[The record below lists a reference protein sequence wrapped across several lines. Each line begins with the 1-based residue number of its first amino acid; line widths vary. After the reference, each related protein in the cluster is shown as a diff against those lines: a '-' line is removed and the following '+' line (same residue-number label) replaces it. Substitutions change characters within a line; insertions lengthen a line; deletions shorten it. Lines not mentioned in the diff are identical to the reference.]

1 MDNHFS
7 KNKIKIAHII
17 LVHQWP
23 EQLKK
28 LILSLQHPD
37 VSFYIHVDKKTEETP
52 FIIAMENIPNVT
64 FIKKRVDVV
73 WGGFSLIEAVIE
85 GMKEVISSNSNSH
98 INLVSGADYPLTP
111 AQEFVGFIKQ
121 NSSNEFF
128 EFYPIETEWTE
139 AIPRYTRYHFPDLK
153 FRGKYLLERLANTLL
168 PERKMPDN
176 MIPVGRLVWFTITT
190 DLASYL
196 IKTLAERKHL
206 IPFFRLTW
214 GTDEII
220 FPTLT
225 YNSDFKNRMI
235 NSSLRYVNFL
245 PGKAHPKTLEISDLK
260 KIYLE
265 KYFFARKFHPI
276 DSKDLIDEIDKKIN
290 PTQKGNI

>member
-1 MDNHFS
+1 MDNHLS

-23 EQLKK
+23 DQLKK

-52 FIIAMENIPNVT
+52 FIKAMENIPHVT

-85 GMKEVISSNSNSH
+85 GMKEVISTKSNTH
-98 INLVSGADYPLTP
+98 INLISGADYPLTP
-111 AQEFVGFIKQ
+111 AQEFVEFIQQ
-121 NSSNEFF
+121 NPVNEFF

-153 FRGKYLLERLANTLL
+153 FRGKYLLEKIANTLL
-168 PERKMPDN
+168 PARKMPDN

-190 DLASYL
+190 NLASHL
-196 IKTLAERKHL
+196 LKTLVERKHL
-206 IPFFRLTW
+206 IPFFKLTW

-225 YNSDFKNRMI
+225 FNSEFKNQMI
-235 NSSLRYVNFL
+235 NRSLRYVNFF
-245 PGKAHPKTLEISDLK
+245 PGEAHPKTLEISDLNT
-260 KIYLE
+260 IYLQ

-276 DSKDLIDEIDKKIN
+276 YSKDLIEEINKRIKQN
-290 PTQKGNI
+290 QP